1 MHVVDAPHQRILRL
15 LRDEGP
21 VSRAE
26 LGDRLELT
34 RPRLLAEVERLVS
47 GGLIAEAGMAASRGG
62 RRSTLVE
69 LHPRLR
75 FAAVDL
81 GASSIDIEVT
91 NGRLE
96 PVAAYQEPADI
107 RTGPRAILHR
117 VNELLAK
124 ARTDGAYE
132 RLDAIG
138 IGVPGPVSFRDG
150 VPVSPPIMPGWDR
163 YPVRELLAREH
174 SCPAVVDNDVN
185 IMAIGERHGGVAH
198 SVDDFL
204 FVKIGTG
211 IGCGIHLAGGVY
223 RGVDGCAGDI
233 GHIQVDSHGPVCSC
247 GNAGCLEALFSGAAL
262 ARDALAAARSG
273 ESPALAERLAANDAA
288 RAAAAIASAA
298 SASASAASSSAS
310 AASTGASA
318 ASAST
323 ATPVAGTRPG
333 DPTSEAGRSDESP
346 AGGPR
351 EGSDNLSR
359 GIPAAGYPV
368 GSGYGGS
375 SSGYG
380 GSGYGGSGYGTG
392 FGYGSGAGSGS
403 AGPWL
408 ITARDVAEGAAEGD
422 VVCIRLIR
430 DGGRRVGG
438 VLATLVSFAN
448 PSMIVIGGGLA
459 QLGHVLLAEIRS
471 VVYRRSL
478 PLATGNLPVVL
489 SELGPR
495 AGVTGAAVLASEVA
509 FEQAS

>member
-1 MHVVDAPHQRILRL
+1 MHVADAPHLRILRL

-34 RPRLLAEVERLVS
+34 RPRLLAEVERLVGS
-47 GGLIAEAGMAASRGG
+47 GLIAEAGMAASRGG

-69 LHPRLR
+69 LDPRLR

-96 PVAAYQEPADI
+96 PVAAYREPADI
-107 RTGPRAILHR
+107 RSGPKAILQR
-117 VNELLAK
+117 VHELLAK

-132 RLDAIG
+132 RLDGVG

-163 YPVRELLAREH
+163 YPVREILAREH
-174 SCPAVVDNDVN
+174 GCPAVVDNDVN

-204 FVKIGTG
+204 YVKIGTG
-211 IGCGIHLAGGVY
+211 IGCGIHLGGTVY

-233 GHIQVDSHGPVCSC
+233 GHIQVDASGPVCSC

-262 ARDALAAARSG
+262 SRDATAAARSG
-273 ESPALAERLAANDAA
+273 ESPALAERLAAYEAE
-288 RAAAAIASAA
+288 
-298 SASASAASSSAS
+298 
-310 AASTGASA
+310 GADD
-318 ASAST
+318 
-323 ATPVAGTRPG
+323 RL
-333 DPTSEAGRSDESP
+333 R
-346 AGGPR
+346 
-351 EGSDNLSR
+351 
-359 GIPAAGYPV
+359 
-368 GSGYGGS
+368 
-375 SSGYG
+375 
-380 GSGYGGSGYGTG
+380 
-392 FGYGSGAGSGS
+392 
-403 AGPWL
+403 
-408 ITARDVAEGAAEGD
+408 ITARDVADGAAEGD

-430 DGGRRVGG
+430 EGGRRVGG

-489 SELGPR
+489 SELGGR
-495 AGVTGAAVLASEVA
+495 AGVTGAAVLASDTA

>member
-1 MHVVDAPHQRILRL
+1 MHVVDAPHLRLLRL

-21 VSRAE
+21 ISRAE
-26 LGDRLELT
+26 LGDRLDLT
-34 RPRLLAEVERLVS
+34 RPRLLAEVERLVAV
-47 GGLIAEAGMAASRGG
+47 GYIAEAGMAASRGG

-69 LHPRLR
+69 LQPRLR

-96 PVAAYQEPADI
+96 PVAAYRESADI
-107 RTGPRAILHR
+107 RSGPKVILHR

-124 ARTDGAYE
+124 ARTDGAFD
-132 RLDAIG
+132 RLDAVG

-174 SCPAVVDNDVN
+174 GCPAVVDNDVN

-211 IGCGIHLAGGVY
+211 IGCGIHLGGDVY

-233 GHIQVDSHGPVCSC
+233 GHIQVDAHGPVCSC

-273 ESPALAERLAANDAA
+273 ESPALAERLGVN
-288 RAAAAIASAA
+288 
-298 SASASAASSSAS
+298 
-310 AASTGASA
+310 G
-318 ASAST
+318 
-323 ATPVAGTRPG
+323 
-333 DPTSEAGRSDESP
+333 E
-346 AGGPR
+346 
-351 EGSDNLSR
+351 
-359 GIPAAGYPV
+359 V
-368 GSGYGGS
+368 G
-375 SSGYG
+375 
-380 GSGYGGSGYGTG
+380 
-392 FGYGSGAGSGS
+392 
-403 AGPWL
+403 
-408 ITARDVAEGAAEGD
+408 ARDVVDGAAEGD
-422 VVCIRLIR
+422 VTCIRLIR
-430 DGGRRVGG
+430 DGGRRVGAT
-438 VLATLVSFAN
+438 LATLVSFAN

-459 QLGHVLLAEIRS
+459 QLGHILLAEIRS

-489 SELGPR
+489 SELGAR
-495 AGVTGAAVLASEVA
+495 AGVSGAAVLASDTA

>member
-1 MHVVDAPHQRILRL
+1 MHVLFADAPHLRILRL

-34 RPRLLAEVERLVS
+34 RPRLLAEVERLVAA
-47 GGLIAEAGMAASRGG
+47 GLIAEAGMAASRGG

-69 LHPRLR
+69 ISPRLR

-96 PVAAYQEPADI
+96 PLAAYREPADI
-107 RTGPRAILHR
+107 RTGPKVILQR
-117 VNELLAK
+117 VNELLSK

-132 RLDAIG
+132 RLDAVG

-174 SCPAVVDNDVN
+174 GCPAVVDNDVN

-211 IGCGIHLAGGVY
+211 IGCGIHLAGTVY

-233 GHIQVDSHGPVCSC
+233 GHIQVDASGPVCSC
-247 GNAGCLEALFSGAAL
+247 GNTGCLEALFSGAAL
-262 ARDALAAARSG
+262 ARDALAAARAG
-273 ESPALAERLAANDAA
+273 DSPALAERLAASDGL
-288 RAAAAIASAA
+288 SAK
-298 SASASAASSSAS
+298 
-310 AASTGASA
+310 
-318 ASAST
+318 
-323 ATPVAGTRPG
+323 
-333 DPTSEAGRSDESP
+333 
-346 AGGPR
+346 
-351 EGSDNLSR
+351 
-359 GIPAAGYPV
+359 
-368 GSGYGGS
+368 
-375 SSGYG
+375 
-380 GSGYGGSGYGTG
+380 
-392 FGYGSGAGSGS
+392 
-403 AGPWL
+403 
-408 ITARDVAEGAAEGD
+408 DVADGAAEGD
-422 VVCIRLIR
+422 VTCIRLIR
-430 DGGRRVGG
+430 EGGRRVGG

-489 SELGPR
+489 SELEGR
-495 AGVTGAAVLASEVA
+495 AGVTGAAVLASDMA

>member
-1 MHVVDAPHQRILRL
+1 MDREGPVHLVKSPHLRILRL

-34 RPRLLAEVERLVS
+34 RPRLLAEVEHLVAS
-47 GGLIAEAGMAASRGG
+47 GLIGEAGMAASRGG

-69 LHPRLR
+69 IHPRLR

-81 GASSIDIEVT
+81 GASSIDIEVI

-96 PVAAYQEPADI
+96 PLAAYHEAADI
-107 RTGPRAILHR
+107 RSGPRPILQR

-124 ARTDGAYE
+124 ARSDGAYR

-174 SCPAVVDNDVN
+174 GCPAVVDNDVN

-204 FVKIGTG
+204 FIKIGTG
-211 IGCGIHLAGGVY
+211 IGCGIHLNGTVF

-233 GHIQVDSHGPVCSC
+233 GHIQVESGGPICSC
-247 GNAGCLEALFSGAAL
+247 GNTGCLEALFSGAAL
-262 ARDALAAARSG
+262 ARDALAAARAG
-273 ESPALAERLAANDAA
+273 DSPALSERLAA
-288 RAAAAIASAA
+288 
-298 SASASAASSSAS
+298 
-310 AASTGASA
+310 ST
-318 ASAST
+318 
-323 ATPVAGTRPG
+323 V
-333 DPTSEAGRSDESP
+333 
-346 AGGPR
+346 
-351 EGSDNLSR
+351 LS
-359 GIPAAGYPV
+359 
-368 GSGYGGS
+368 
-375 SSGYG
+375 
-380 GSGYGGSGYGTG
+380 
-392 FGYGSGAGSGS
+392 
-403 AGPWL
+403 
-408 ITARDVAEGAAEGD
+408 ARDVADGAAEGD
-422 VVCIRLIR
+422 VTCIRLIR
-430 DGGRRVGG
+430 EGGRRVGG

-489 SELGPR
+489 SELGGR
-495 AGVTGAAVLASEVA
+495 AGVTGAAVLASDMA

>member
-1 MHVVDAPHQRILRL
+1 VHVVHAPHQRVLRL

-26 LGDRLELT
+26 LGDHLELT
-34 RPRLLAEVERLVS
+34 RPRLLAEVDRLLAA
-47 GGLIAEAGMAASRGG
+47 GLLAEAGLAASRGG
-62 RRSTLVE
+62 RRSTLIE

-107 RTGPRAILHR
+107 RTGPKAILHR
-117 VNELLAK
+117 VDELLAK

-132 RLDAIG
+132 RLDAVG

-163 YPVRELLAREH
+163 FPVRELLTREH
-174 SCPAVVDNDVN
+174 GCPAVVDNDVN

-211 IGCGIHLAGGVY
+211 IGCGIHLAGAVY

-233 GHIQVDSHGPVCSC
+233 GHIQVDAHGPVCSC

-262 ARDALAAARSG
+262 ARDARAAARTG
-273 ESPALAERLAANDAA
+273 DSPALAERLAAN
-288 RAAAAIASAA
+288 
-298 SASASAASSSAS
+298 
-310 AASTGASA
+310 G
-318 ASAST
+318 
-323 ATPVAGTRPG
+323 
-333 DPTSEAGRSDESP
+333 E
-346 AGGPR
+346 
-351 EGSDNLSR
+351 
-359 GIPAAGYPV
+359 V
-368 GSGYGGS
+368 G
-375 SSGYG
+375 
-380 GSGYGGSGYGTG
+380 
-392 FGYGSGAGSGS
+392 
-403 AGPWL
+403 
-408 ITARDVAEGAAEGD
+408 ARDVADGAAEGD
-422 VVCIRLIR
+422 VTCIRLIR
-430 DGGRRVGG
+430 DGGRRVGS

-495 AGVTGAAVLASEVA
+495 AGVTGAAVLASDAA

>member
-1 MHVVDAPHQRILRL
+1 MHVADAPHLRILRL

-34 RPRLLAEVERLVS
+34 RPRLLAEVERLV
-47 GGLIAEAGMAASRGG
+47 GAGLIAEAGMAASRGG

-96 PVAAYQEPADI
+96 PVAAYREAADI
-107 RTGPRAILHR
+107 RSGPKAILQR

-132 RLDAIG
+132 RLDAVG

-174 SCPAVVDNDVN
+174 GCPAVVDNDVN

-211 IGCGIHLAGGVY
+211 IGCGIHLAGTVY

-233 GHIQVDSHGPVCSC
+233 GHIQVDANGPVCSC
-247 GNAGCLEALFSGAAL
+247 GNTGCLEALFSGAAL
-262 ARDALAAARSG
+262 ARDALAAARTG
-273 ESPALAERLAANDAA
+273 ESPALAERLAAHQAA
-288 RAAAAIASAA
+288 LAAAED
-298 SASASAASSSAS
+298 
-310 AASTGASA
+310 
-318 ASAST
+318 
-323 ATPVAGTRPG
+323 ATW
-333 DPTSEAGRSDESP
+333 
-346 AGGPR
+346 
-351 EGSDNLSR
+351 EGSEER
-359 GIPAAGYPV
+359 PV
-368 GSGYGGS
+368 GIS
-375 SSGYG
+375 
-380 GSGYGGSGYGTG
+380 
-392 FGYGSGAGSGS
+392 
-403 AGPWL
+403 
-408 ITARDVAEGAAEGD
+408 ARDVAEGAAEGD
-422 VVCIRLIR
+422 ITCIRLIR
-430 DGGRRVGG
+430 EGGRKVGG

-489 SELGPR
+489 SELGGR
-495 AGVTGAAVLASEVA
+495 AGVTGAAVLASDTV

>member
-1 MHVVDAPHQRILRL
+1 VSVFHADAPHLRILRL

-34 RPRLLAEVERLVS
+34 RPRLLAEVERLV
-47 GGLIAEAGMAASRGG
+47 GAGLIAEAGMAASRGG

-69 LHPRLR
+69 IHPRLR

-81 GASSIDIEVT
+81 GASSIDIEVV

-96 PVAAYQEPADI
+96 PVAAYREAADI
-107 RTGPRAILHR
+107 RSGPKAILQR
-117 VNELLAK
+117 VSELLAK
-124 ARTDGAYE
+124 ARIDGAYE
-132 RLDAIG
+132 RLDAVG

-163 YPVRELLAREH
+163 FPVRELLAREH
-174 SCPAVVDNDVN
+174 GCPAVVDNDVN

-211 IGCGIHLAGGVY
+211 IGCGIHLGGAVY
-223 RGVDGCAGDI
+223 RGIDGCAGDI
-233 GHIQVDSHGPVCSC
+233 GHIQVDANGPVCSC

-262 ARDALAAARSG
+262 ARDALAAARAG
-273 ESPALAERLAANDAA
+273 ESPALAERLAGAA
-288 RAAAAIASAA
+288 
-298 SASASAASSSAS
+298 
-310 AASTGASA
+310 
-318 ASAST
+318 
-323 ATPVAGTRPG
+323 
-333 DPTSEAGRSDESP
+333 E
-346 AGGPR
+346 
-351 EGSDNLSR
+351 L
-359 GIPAAGYPV
+359 
-368 GSGYGGS
+368 
-375 SSGYG
+375 
-380 GSGYGGSGYGTG
+380 
-392 FGYGSGAGSGS
+392 
-403 AGPWL
+403 
-408 ITARDVAEGAAEGD
+408 TARDVAEGAAEGD
-422 VVCIRLIR
+422 VTCIRLIR
-430 DGGRRVGG
+430 EGGRRVGG

-489 SELGPR
+489 SELGSR
-495 AGVTGAAVLASEVA
+495 AGVTGAAVLASDMA